1 MSRLEDPTIKIHPD
15 IESFRR
21 RAAFQVSMP
30 DKSGKSFA
38 WICLIQGDFSADAPV
53 LPFEFTNLA
62 DTVGRYADE
71 LEKLAKKHGKV
82 DVGPLKAAQQT
93 LMKSAQAYEQA
104 YQQSAASGVIFQ
116 RDAAQLH
123 TLNKMLYLSER
134 VLMSPEGLPRRPW
147 FKHHLYAPGFYTG
160 YGIKTIPFVR
170 EALEQQ
176 QWDEA
181 ARGVQVVQRQLIAL
195 AYHIDSTTQLA
206 K

>member
-1 MSRLEDPTIKIHPD
+1 
-15 IESFRR
+15 
-21 RAAFQVSMP
+21 MP
-30 DKSGKSFA
+30 DKSGKPFA
-38 WICLIQGDFSADAPV
+38 WMCLIQGDFSADAPV
-53 LPFEFTNLA
+53 LPFEFTNLG

-82 DVGPLKAAQQT
+82 DVGPLKTAQQT

-123 TLNKMLYLSER
+123 ALNKMLYLSER

-147 FKHHLYAPGFYTG
+147 FKHQLYAPGFYTG
-160 YGIKTIPFVR
+160 YGVKTIPFVR

-181 ARGVQVVQRQLIAL
+181 TKGVQVVQQRLLAL
-195 AYHIDSTTQLA
+195 ANHLDSTA
-206 K
+206 KLVK